1 LPVINFLR
9 LCRLI
14 CGKAAPFRQVFLNL
28 VRLRLTIGGAAA
40 SIKKP
45 PPERRSL
52 SAQRAAEPHNRQ
64 LGFFMEN
71 NLSNTKLS
79 FIGCGVMAEA
89 MIAGLLRKNLVAP
102 EQIAASH
109 PRKNRREE
117 LNAKYKIRVF
127 ESNAEAVKGVQ
138 GKGDSIV
145 ALCVKPQRLSGVL
158 RELKDTTTPS
168 QIILSIIAGARI
180 ETLSEA
186 LANQKIVR
194 AMPNTPS
201 QIGAGITAW
210 TCTENLSNDERA
222 NIKSLLTALG
232 KELHVETENMIDM
245 ATSLSATGPTYIFM
259 VMEALTDAGVHLGFS
274 REMAK
279 ELVQETMLG
288 SVLFA
293 MESHKHPAELR
304 NMVTSPGGTSADA
317 IYQMEKGGLR
327 TVLSKAVYSA
337 YQKAVALGQKK

>member
-1 LPVINFLR
+1 M
-9 LCRLI
+9 
-14 CGKAAPFRQVFLNL
+14 
-28 VRLRLTIGGAAA
+28 
-40 SIKKP
+40 S
-45 PPERRSL
+45 
-52 SAQRAAEPHNRQ
+52 
-64 LGFFMEN
+64 N
-71 NLSNTKLS
+71 NLSNTNLS
-79 FIGCGVMAEA
+79 FIGCGVMAES

-109 PRKNRREE
+109 PRTNRLAE

-127 ESNAEAVKGVQ
+127 ESNAGAVEAVRENEN
-138 GKGDSIV
+138 SIV
-145 ALCVKPQRLSGVL
+145 ALCVKPQRLDGVL
-158 RELKDTTTPS
+158 YELKDAVAPH
-168 QIILSIIAGARI
+168 QIVLSIIAGARI
-180 ETLSEA
+180 ETLAEK
-186 LANQKIVR
+186 LNNRKIVR

-210 TCTENLSNDERA
+210 TCMESVSDEERA
-222 NIKSLLTALG
+222 NVKALLTALG
-232 KELHVETENMIDM
+232 KNLFVETENMIDM
-245 ATSLSATGPTYIFM
+245 ATSLSATGPTYVFM

-279 ELVQETMLG
+279 QLVQETMLG

-327 TVLSKAVYSA
+327 TVLSKAVYAA
-337 YQKAVALGQKK
+337 YQRAVALGQKK

>member
-1 LPVINFLR
+1 
-9 LCRLI
+9 
-14 CGKAAPFRQVFLNL
+14 
-28 VRLRLTIGGAAA
+28 
-40 SIKKP
+40 
-45 PPERRSL
+45 
-52 SAQRAAEPHNRQ
+52 
-64 LGFFMEN
+64 
-71 NLSNTKLS
+71 
-79 FIGCGVMAEA
+79 
-89 MIAGLLRKNLVAP
+89 MIAGLLRKNLVKP
-102 EQIAASH
+102 EQVVASH
-109 PRKNRREE
+109 PRAGRRQD
-117 LNAKYKIRVF
+117 LTVKYGIQMF
-127 ESNAEAVKGVQ
+127 ESNAEAVSKIRENEN
-138 GKGDSIV
+138 SMV
-145 ALCVKPQRLSGVL
+145 ALCVKPQRLNGVL
-158 RELKDTTTPS
+158 QDLNGSVAPN
-168 QIILSIIAGARI
+168 QIVLSIIAGAKI
-180 ETLSEA
+180 KTLSES
-186 LANQKIVR
+186 LANEKIVR

-210 TCTENLSNDERA
+210 TSTENVSNEERA
-222 NIKSLLTALG
+222 QIKALLTALG
-232 KELHVETENMIDM
+232 KELYVETENMIDM

>member
-1 LPVINFLR
+1 
-9 LCRLI
+9 
-14 CGKAAPFRQVFLNL
+14 
-28 VRLRLTIGGAAA
+28 
-40 SIKKP
+40 
-45 PPERRSL
+45 
-52 SAQRAAEPHNRQ
+52 
-64 LGFFMEN
+64 MEN
-71 NLSNTKLS
+71 NLSTAKLA
-79 FIGCGVMAEA
+79 FVGCGVMAES
-89 MIAGLLRKNLVAP
+89 MIAGLLRKNLVKS
-102 EQIAASH
+102 EQIVASH
-109 PRKNRREE
+109 PRANRRED
-117 LNAKYKIRVF
+117 LTAKYGIRVF
-127 ESNAEAVKGVQ
+127 ERNVEAVENNRE
-138 GKGDSIV
+138 SENSTV
-145 ALCVKPQRLSGVL
+145 ALCVKPQRLDNVL
-158 RELKDTTTPS
+158 LELKNSVAPN
-168 QIILSIIAGARI
+168 QVVLSIIAGAKI

-186 LANQKIVR
+186 LSNQKIVR

-210 TCTENLSNDERA
+210 TCTQGVSDAERA
-222 NIKSLLTALG
+222 QIKALLTALG
-232 KELHVETENMIDM
+232 KELYVETENMIDM

-274 REMAK
+274 REMSK

-337 YQKAVALGQKK
+337 YQKAVALGQKKA